1 MSMTTDP
8 DPLENAPTVLV
19 VEDDPAIVALVS
31 LGLCYEGYTIHTALD
46 GFQGLRLFE
55 EVQPDLV
62 IVDWLLPGLDGIS
75 LSRRIRAASETP
87 IIIITARDAVSD
99 RVTGLDSGADDYIVK
114 PFHIEELLARVRAR
128 LRRKTPAANQLGF
141 GDLTLDI
148 ETHEVFRGSRRVTLT
163 ATEFKVLHHLLRHPR
178 QVLSKESLLEAVWGY
193 DFGGD
198 ANIVEQYVHSL
209 RQKIG
214 SPALIQTL
222 RGAGYVLR
230 VEDPAGSCGE
240 EADAP

>member
-1 MSMTTDP
+1 MTTDP
-8 DPLENAPTVLV
+8 IPSENAPIVLI
-19 VEDDPAIVALVS
+19 VEDDPAIIALVS
-31 LGLCYEGYTIHTALD
+31 LGLRYEGYTIHTASD
-46 GFQGLRLFE
+46 GLQGLRLFE
-55 EVQPDLV
+55 EVQPDLA

-75 LSRRIRAASETP
+75 LSRRIRAACEIP
-87 IIIITARDAVSD
+87 IIIITARDALSD

-114 PFHIEELLARVRAR
+114 PFYIEELLARARAR
-128 LRRKTPAANQLGF
+128 LRHKIPAANQLSF
-141 GDLTLDI
+141 SDLTLDT
-148 ETHEVFRGSRRVTLT
+148 ETHEVFRGSRRIMLT
-163 ATEFKVLHHLLRHPR
+163 ATEFKVLYHLLRHPR

-214 SPALIQTL
+214 LPALIQTL
-222 RGAGYVLR
+222 RGAGYILR

-240 EADAP
+240 EAE

>member
-1 MSMTTDP
+1 MTI
-8 DPLENAPTVLV
+8 APVSLGKAQTVLV
-19 VEDDPAIVALVS
+19 VEDDPAIIALVS
-31 LGLCYEGYTIHTALD
+31 LGLRYEGYTVHTASD
-46 GFQGLRLFE
+46 GLRGLRLFE

-62 IVDWLLPGLDGIS
+62 IVDWLLPGLDGVS
-75 LSRRIRAASETP
+75 LSRRIRAASEIP
-87 IIIITARDAVSD
+87 VIIITALDSVDD
-99 RVTGLDSGADDYIVK
+99 RVIGLDSGADDYIVK

-128 LRRKTPAANQLGF
+128 LRRKTPPANHLIF
-141 GDLTLDI
+141 GDLILDN
-148 ETHEVFRGSRRVTLT
+148 EAHEVFRGSRRVTLT
-163 ATEFKVLHHLLRHPR
+163 ATEFKVLYHFLRHPR

-222 RGAGYVLR
+222 RGVGYILR
-230 VEDPAGSCGE
+230 E
-240 EADAP
+240 ETE

>member
-1 MSMTTDP
+1 MTMAP
-8 DPLENAPTVLV
+8 VSLENARTVLV
-19 VEDDPAIVALVS
+19 VEDDPAIIALVS
-31 LGLCYEGYTIHTALD
+31 LGLRYEGYTVHTASD
-46 GFQGLRLFE
+46 GVRGLRLFE

-75 LSRRIRAASETP
+75 LSRRIRAASEIP
-87 IIIITARDAVSD
+87 VIVITALDSVDD
-99 RVTGLDSGADDYIVK
+99 RVIGLDSGADDYIVK

-128 LRRKTPAANQLGF
+128 LRRKTPPTNQLVF
-141 GDLTLDI
+141 SDLILDN
-148 ETHEVFRGSRRVTLT
+148 EAHEVFRGSRRVTLT
-163 ATEFKVLHHLLRHPR
+163 ATEFKVLYHFLRHPR

-222 RGAGYVLR
+222 RGVGYILR
-230 VEDPAGSCGE
+230 E
-240 EADAP
+240 EAE

>member
-1 MSMTTDP
+1 MTTASGSS
-8 DPLENAPTVLV
+8 ENAPAVLV
-19 VEDDPAIVALVS
+19 VEDDPAIIALVS
-31 LGLCYEGYTIHTALD
+31 LGLRYEGYIIHTASD
-46 GFQGLRLFE
+46 GLQGLRLFE

-62 IVDWLLPGLDGIS
+62 IVDWMLPGMDGVT
-75 LSRRIRAASETP
+75 LSRRIRVASEIP
-87 IIIITARDAVSD
+87 VIIITARDAVSD

-114 PFHIEELLARVRAR
+114 PFYIEELLARVRAR
-128 LRRKTPAANQLGF
+128 LRRKTPAPNQLGF
-141 GDLTLDI
+141 GDLTLDN

-163 ATEFKVLHHLLRHPR
+163 ATEFNVLHHLLRHPR

-222 RGAGYVLR
+222 RGAGYILR
-230 VEDPAGSCGE
+230 E
-240 EADAP
+240 EAE

>member
-1 MSMTTDP
+1 MTMAP
-8 DPLENAPTVLV
+8 VSLENARTVLV
-19 VEDDPAIVALVS
+19 VEDDPAIIALVS
-31 LGLCYEGYTIHTALD
+31 LGLRYEGYTVHTASD
-46 GFQGLRLFE
+46 GLRGLRLFE

-75 LSRRIRAASETP
+75 LSRRIRAASEIP
-87 IIIITARDAVSD
+87 VIVITALDSVDD
-99 RVTGLDSGADDYIVK
+99 RVIGLDSGADDYIVK

-128 LRRKTPAANQLGF
+128 LRRKTPPTNQLVF
-141 GDLTLDI
+141 SDLILDN
-148 ETHEVFRGSRRVTLT
+148 EAHEVFRGSRRVTLT
-163 ATEFKVLHHLLRHPR
+163 ATEFKVLYHFLRHPR

-222 RGAGYVLR
+222 RGVGYILR
-230 VEDPAGSCGE
+230 E
-240 EADAP
+240 EAE

>member
-31 LGLCYEGYTIHTALD
+31 LGLRYEGYTIHTALD

-87 IIIITARDAVSD
+87 IIIS
-99 RVTGLDSGADDYIVK
+99 
-114 PFHIEELLARVRAR
+114 LASA
-128 LRRKTPAANQLGF
+128 
-141 GDLTLDI
+141 I
-148 ETHEVFRGSRRVTLT
+148 
-163 ATEFKVLHHLLRHPR
+163 
-178 QVLSKESLLEAVWGY
+178 
-193 DFGGD
+193 
-198 ANIVEQYVHSL
+198 
-209 RQKIG
+209 
-214 SPALIQTL
+214 
-222 RGAGYVLR
+222 
-230 VEDPAGSCGE
+230 
-240 EADAP
+240 

>member
-1 MSMTTDP
+1 MTMAP
-8 DPLENAPTVLV
+8 VSLENARTVLV
-19 VEDDPAIVALVS
+19 VEDDPAIIALVS
-31 LGLCYEGYTIHTALD
+31 LGLRYEGYTVHTASD
-46 GFQGLRLFE
+46 GVRGLRLFE

-75 LSRRIRAASETP
+75 LSRRIRAASEIP
-87 IIIITARDAVSD
+87 VIVITALDSVDD
-99 RVTGLDSGADDYIVK
+99 RVIGLDSGADDYIVK

-128 LRRKTPAANQLGF
+128 LRRKTPPANQLVF
-141 GDLTLDI
+141 SDLILDN
-148 ETHEVFRGSRRVTLT
+148 EAHEVFRGSRRVTLT
-163 ATEFKVLHHLLRHPR
+163 ATEFKVLYHFLRHPR

-222 RGAGYVLR
+222 RGVGYILR
-230 VEDPAGSCGE
+230 E
-240 EADAP
+240 EAE

>member
-1 MSMTTDP
+1 MTTAP
-8 DPLENAPTVLV
+8 VSHENTPTVLV
-19 VEDDPAIVALVS
+19 VEDDPAIIALVAL
-31 LGLCYEGYTIHTALD
+31 GLRYEGYTVHTASD
-46 GFQGLRLFE
+46 GLQGLRLFE
-55 EVQPDLV
+55 EVQPNLT
-62 IVDWLLPGLDGIS
+62 IVDWMLPGMDGIS
-75 LSRRIRAASETP
+75 LGRRIRAVSETP
-87 IIIITARDAVSD
+87 VIIITARDAVSD

-128 LRRKTPAANQLGF
+128 LRRKTPAPNQLGF
-141 GDLTLDI
+141 GDLTLDN

-214 SPALIQTL
+214 SPVLIQTL
-222 RGAGYVLR
+222 RGAGYILR
-230 VEDPAGSCGE
+230 E
-240 EADAP
+240 EAE

>member
-1 MSMTTDP
+1 MTTSSIP
-8 DPLENAPTVLV
+8 SHPPQAVLV
-19 VEDDPAIVALVS
+19 VEDDPALLALVS
-31 LGLCYEGYTIHTALD
+31 LALRYEGYTVHTASD
-46 GFQGLRLFE
+46 GLQGLRLFE
-55 EVQPDLV
+55 EVRPVL
-62 IVDWLLPGLDGIS
+62 IILDWMLPGMDG
-75 LSRRIRAASETP
+75 LTLGRRIRAVCETP

-128 LRRKTPAANQLGF
+128 LRRQPLATSHLGF
-141 GDLTLDI
+141 GDLSLDN
-148 ETHEVFRGSRRVTLT
+148 ETHEVCRGGRRITLT
-163 ATEFKVLHHLLRHPR
+163 ATEFRVLHHLLRHPR

-214 SPALIQTL
+214 SPVLIQTL
-222 RGAGYVLR
+222 RGTGYILR
-230 VEDPAGSCGE
+230 EEDE
-240 EADAP
+240 

>member
-1 MSMTTDP
+1 
-8 DPLENAPTVLV
+8 LR
-19 VEDDPAIVALVS
+19 
-31 LGLCYEGYTIHTALD
+31 YEGYVIHTASD
-46 GFQGLRLFE
+46 GLKGLALFE

-62 IVDWLLPGLDGIS
+62 IVDWMLPLMDGIA
-75 LSRRIRAASETP
+75 LSRRIRAVSDTP

-128 LRRKTPAANQLGF
+128 LRRKAPAASQLSF
-141 GDLTLDI
+141 GDLTLDL
-148 ETHEVFRGSRRVTLT
+148 ESHEVFRGSRRITLT
-163 ATEFKVLHHLLRHPR
+163 ATEFNVLHHLLRHPR

-214 SPALIQTL
+214 SPSLIHTL

-230 VEDPAGSCGE
+230 E
-240 EADAP
+240 EAE

>member
-1 MSMTTDP
+1 MATAPVSP
-8 DPLENAPTVLV
+8 ANARTVLV
-19 VEDDPAIVALVS
+19 VEDDPAIIALVS
-31 LGLCYEGYTIHTALD
+31 LGLRYEGYTIYTASD
-46 GFQGLRLFE
+46 GLEGLRLFE
-55 EVQPDLV
+55 EVKPDLV

-75 LSRRIRAASETP
+75 LSRRIRAASDIP

-114 PFHIEELLARVRAR
+114 PFYIEELLARVRAR
-128 LRRKTPAANQLGF
+128 LRRKTPPANQLCF
-141 GDLTLDI
+141 GDLTLDN
-148 ETHEVFRGSRRVTLT
+148 ETHEVFRGSRRITLT

-178 QVLSKESLLEAVWGY
+178 QVLSKDSLLEAVWGY

-222 RGAGYVLR
+222 RGAGYILR

-240 EADAP
+240 EPE